1 MKWWN
6 KTNKGGV
13 LCEHMCDIICK
24 LNIYRQ
30 TYKTAS
36 GQTGWDGSVGHL
48 DDYDAL

>member
-1 MKWWN
+1 MRDWFENMW
-6 KTNKGGV
+6 
-13 LCEHMCDIICK
+13 DIISQQS
-24 LNIYRQ
+24 IYRQ